1 MADGKKYL
9 YDLYNSSSLFYFS
22 FVIDNAKQ
30 TSLDCENSNIYSCI
44 LSLLNL
50 HEAFWFMS

>member
-9 YDLYNSSSLFYFS
+9 DDLYNSSSLFCFS
-22 FVIDNAKQ
+22 FVIDNAN
-30 TSLDCENSNIYSCI
+30 LDCENSNIYSCI

-50 HEAFWFMS
+50 HEAF

>member
-30 TSLDCENSNIYSCI
+30 TSLDIENSNTYSCI

-50 HEAFWFMS
+50 HEAF